1 MGGFLVVL
9 VVVVDRFFLLL
20 SSSSF
25 FFFFLL
31 LLCSAGLHMMDTT
44 TGRFTLKMP
53 HREGEGWPFTA
64 VVGGGQ
70 CETKQ

>member
-1 MGGFLVVL
+1 VGFLVVL
-9 VVVVDRFFLLL
+9 VFVVDRFFLLL
-20 SSSSF
+20 SSSF
-25 FFFFLL
+25 FFLLL

-70 CETKQ
+70 SETKQ

>member
-9 VVVVDRFFLLL
+9 VVVVDRFFLL
-20 SSSSF
+20 SS
-25 FFFFLL
+25 FFFLL

-70 CETKQ
+70 SETKQ

>member
-20 SSSSF
+20 SSSSSF
-25 FFFFLL
+25 FLLL

-70 CETKQ
+70 SETKQ